1 MNPRLAAA
9 KALAAVLNGKASLN
23 SSLPTQ
29 LDKVEDRD
37 RGFTQDLAF
46 GTARWQP
53 RLSALAAKLLQKPFK
68 TADADVEAL
77 LLVGLYQLLYT
88 RVPAHAAIGETV
100 GCAAPSAKA
109 KPCWP
114 SWNMI
119 RWCAP
124 PTRAGCKNP

>member
-29 LDKVEDRD
+29 MDKVEDRD

-53 RLSALAAKLLQKPFK
+53 RLSAQPTVSPMAAW
-68 TADADVEAL
+68 A
-77 LLVGLYQLLYT
+77 GM
-88 RVPAHAAIGETV
+88 RV
-100 GCAAPSAKA
+100 
-109 KPCWP
+109 
-114 SWNMI
+114 
-119 RWCAP
+119 
-124 PTRAGCKNP
+124 